1 MDGRSSIDMLLSK
14 NRDVLNRASMM
25 ADQKASIILG
35 SEFIILSLIVTGI
48 WSRSSEAGANFPP
61 LWSISIFV
69 SILLS
74 VIFSLIVLIP
84 SFGKKSPKG
93 QKPATSS
100 LLFFGSIG
108 QMEHQEY
115 KDEMKELLQ
124 SDESIYDAIISDLY
138 FEAKVLRQKK
148 YRFLRY
154 SYIAL
159 IGGVFLSIVIFLAE
173 MLIRQI
179 S

>member
-1 MDGRSSIDMLLSK
+1 MEGRSSIDMLLSK

-48 WSRSSEAGANFPP
+48 WSRTNEQGHSFPP
-61 LWSISIFV
+61 FWSVAIFV

-74 VIFSLIVLIP
+74 VVFSLIVLFP
-84 SFGKKSPKG
+84 SVGKKLPED
-93 QKPATSS
+93 QKPSQGS
-100 LLFFGSIG
+100 LLFFGAIG

-115 KDEMKELLQ
+115 RNEMKKMLEN
-124 SDESIYDAIISDLY
+124 DEAIYDAILSDLY

-148 YRFLRY
+148 YRYLRY

-159 IGGVFLSIVIFLAE
+159 IGGVFLSLLVFLVE
-173 MLIRQI
+173 LLFF
-179 S
+179 